1 MIRALIVD
9 DERLARGELQR
20 LLQAHPNIQVTGEA
34 ANADEARSAIERQ
47 APDLLFL
54 DVQMPGDS
62 GFDLLASLDDVPEV
76 IFTTAFDAYA
86 LKAFEVNALDFLH
99 KPILAE
105 RLAVALARAEVR
117 LVGRPRATEIPERIF
132 IKDGTRCWFVRLTDI
147 ALFESEGNYTR
158 VYFDKHRPLVLRSLN
173 QLEERL
179 DAQRFFRANRRQI
192 VNLEQ
197 IVQVDPDGP
206 GGQLVLV
213 LQGGERIEIARR
225 RAPEFRARTS
235 L

>member
-1 MIRALIVD
+1 M
-9 DERLARGELQR
+9 
-20 LLQAHPNIQVTGEA
+20 
-34 ANADEARSAIERQ
+34 
-47 APDLLFL
+47 
-54 DVQMPGDS
+54 
-62 GFDLLASLDDVPEV
+62 
-76 IFTTAFDAYA
+76 
-86 LKAFEVNALDFLH
+86 
-99 KPILAE
+99 
-105 RLAVALARAEVR
+105 
-117 LVGRPRATEIPERIF
+117 
-132 IKDGTRCWFVRLTDI
+132 
-147 ALFESEGNYTR
+147 
-158 VYFDKHRPLVLRSLN
+158 YFDKHRPLVLRSLN